1 MTATKDLAALV
12 GRILL
17 AIVFIPAG
25 FAKIGGFAGTAGYIA
40 SKGLPMPEVGA
51 AIAVAVEIVAGI
63 ALLLGWKTRWAA
75 LALAVFTLVATV
87 FFHAFWAVP
96 PEQHM
101 TQYLMFMKNIGIV
114 GGLLALYAFGPGRL
128 SVDKA

>member
-1 MTATKDLAALV
+1 MTANKDWAALV

-17 AIVFIPAG
+17 GVVFIPAG
-25 FAKIGGFAGTAGYIA
+25 FNKIGGFSGTAGYIA
-40 SKGLPMPEVGA
+40 SKGLPLPEVGA
-51 AIAVAVEIVAGI
+51 AIAIAVELIAGI
-63 ALLLGWKTRWAA
+63 ALVVGWKTRWAA

-101 TQYLMFMKNIGIV
+101 TQYLMFMKNVGIV
-114 GGLLALYAFGPGRL
+114 GGLLAFYAFGPGRM
-128 SVDKA
+128 SIDRQ

>member
-1 MTATKDLAALV
+1 MTANKDWAALV

-17 AIVFIPAG
+17 ALVFIPAG
-25 FAKIGGFAGTAGYIA
+25 FSKVGGFAGTAGYIA
-40 SKGLPMPEVGA
+40 SKGLPLPEVGA
-51 AIAVAVEIVAGI
+51 AIAIAVEIIAGI
-63 ALLLGWKTRWAA
+63 ALLLGWKARWAA
-75 LALAVFTLVATV
+75 LALAVFTLAATV
-87 FFHAFWAVP
+87 FFHAFWSVP

-114 GGLLALYAFGPGRL
+114 GGLLMVYAFGPGRL